1 MLGRRAV
8 LALLTG
14 FVAAAGVGAAEEPG
28 PGPVPL
34 YTQEDLLFL
43 THMIVHH
50 EQAIQMAAL
59 VPTRSQREEFVK
71 FARYIDGAQKA
82 EIDHM
87 TGLLNAARDRG
98 LQIPEHDM
106 HGDPPMQGML
116 SKAQMAA
123 LAAAKGREFER
134 LWLKGMIYHHE
145 AALTMGLEQQKRQ
158 FDSGRQPYGID
169 MMVDDILT
177 VQRGEITKMK
187 GWLTA
192 WGLE

>member
-1 MLGRRAV
+1 MMWRRRAV
-8 LALLTG
+8 LMLLMG
-14 FVAAAGVGAAEEPG
+14 LVAVCVEAQAPA
-28 PGPVPL
+28 L
-34 YTQEDLLFL
+34 YTPEDLTFL

-50 EQAIQMAAL
+50 EQAIEMAAL
-59 VPTRSQREEFVK
+59 VPSRSQREEFIR
-71 FARYIDGAQKA
+71 FARYIDGAQRA

-87 TGLLNAARDRG
+87 QGLLHAARDRG

-123 LAAAKGREFER
+123 LAAAQGKDFER
-134 LWLKGMIYHHE
+134 LWLKGMIYHHGG
-145 AALTMGLEQQKRQ
+145 AMTMGIEQQKRQ

-187 GWLTA
+187 GWLAA